1 MRHAPR
7 SLWLLWFVLPFFAF
21 ISTLQGRIA
30 FWDTGEM
37 QTVPWI
43 FGIPHSTGF
52 PAYVLFAG
60 AFAHI
65 FAIGTVAW
73 RTALFCAFL
82 TLGCVALVCAIVVTI
97 TRDRLSGICAACLLA
112 FGWYFWI
119 YGDRAEIHAMAALF
133 GALVLYFALRGYYD
147 EDVRAFVAAF
157 AALGLGLA
165 THPVVVFMLPSLLLL
180 AAARRRVFDVRR
192 AGLALLLMLVPLV
205 LYAYLPLR
213 SHAIAGNG
221 LDPAL
226 QIGKPL
232 GAAIWNTDNPQDLR
246 GFVRLVSGADFHAA
260 RSLLRIADLPAYGA
274 KFGIFAQAM
283 YRELSPVGVIAGC
296 ICFAIL
302 FRRRAVV
309 ASSLLLAVLLPAA
322 FALAYPPVVEIARY
336 FFIPMI
342 ACAAGIGLGMAALP
356 HEYRHLLRIPVAAA
370 AIVLLAVNYADA
382 RLYAGSG
389 AEDLIAAVRVHTPP
403 NAIVIAD
410 WTRGTALAY
419 ARYVNGDLPG
429 RALDIAWPFQ
439 DLRYVPRWL
448 HVRPVYY
455 VGRPV
460 LHSHRLLLCRLS
472 EEYPVYSVKMEPAHC

>member
-1 MRHAPR
+1 VPR
-7 SLWLLWFVLPFFAF
+7 SPWLLWFVLPFFAF
-21 ISTLQGRIA
+21 VSTLQGRIA

-43 FGIPHSTGF
+43 FGIPHPTGF

-60 AFAHI
+60 AFVHV
-65 FAIGTVAW
+65 FAFGTVAW
-73 RTALFCAFL
+73 RTAFFCALL
-82 TLGCVALVCAIVVTI
+82 TLGCVVLVYAIVATI
-97 TRDRLSGICAACLLA
+97 TGDRMSGICSACLLA

-119 YGDRAEIHAMAALF
+119 YGDRAEIHAMAALL

-147 EDVRAFVAAF
+147 QDVRAFAAAF
-157 AALGLGLA
+157 AALGFGLA
-165 THPVVVFMLPSLLLL
+165 THPVVVFTLPSLLLL
-180 AAARRRVFDVRR
+180 AAARRTLFDVRR
-192 AGLALLLMLVPLV
+192 AGIALLLMLAPLA

-213 SHAIAGNG
+213 SHAIVANG
-221 LDPAL
+221 LDPAP

-232 GAAIWNTDNPQDLR
+232 GAAIWNTDNPQSPH
-246 GFVRLVSGADFHAA
+246 GFVRLVTGADFHAA
-260 RSLLRIADLPAYGA
+260 RSVLRIADLPAYAA
-274 KFGIFAQAM
+274 KFGIFAGAM
-283 YRELSPVGVIAGC
+283 YRELSPVGAAAGC

-302 FRRRAVV
+302 FRRRAAV
-309 ASSLLLAVLLPAA
+309 ASALLLAVLLPAA

-342 ACAAGIGLGMAALP
+342 ACAAAIGLGMAALP

-370 AIVLLAVNYADA
+370 ALVLLVLNYPDA

-389 AEDLIAAVRVHTPP
+389 AEDLIAAVRTHTPR
-403 NAIVIAD
+403 NAVIIAD

-419 ARYVNGDLPG
+419 ARYVNGDLRG

-448 HVRPVYY
+448 RQRPVYY

-460 LHSHRLLLCRLS
+460 LHTHRLLLCRVS
-472 EEYPVYSVKMEPAHC
+472 EEYPVYSVQMEPGHC